1 MCDTLFSSWLAIKGD
16 VPQSSTLGHD
26 HLLLM
31 TYAYCRSLFQFADDS
46 YLFVQLETETE
57 NGNRNGSKFMYI
69 RIQPPHYKDHFFT
82 KTTPVQKTIV
92 ITTN

>member
-57 NGNRNGSKFMYI
+57 NGLSNTNPTDHLCATIAISFQGSC
-69 RIQPPHYKDHFFT
+69 YK
-82 KTTPVQKTIV
+82 
-92 ITTN
+92 NS